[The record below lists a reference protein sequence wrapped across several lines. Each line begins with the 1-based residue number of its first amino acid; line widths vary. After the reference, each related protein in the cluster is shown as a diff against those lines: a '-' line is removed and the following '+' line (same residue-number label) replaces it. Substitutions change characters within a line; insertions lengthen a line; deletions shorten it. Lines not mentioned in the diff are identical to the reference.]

1 MICLRIICQHLKKI
15 NTKKEW
21 LSSYCLKIA
30 NEQNITTGTVKKL
43 VTNLMGKNN
52 YEIHYRILQLY
63 LELVRK
69 LKKIHRRLKFKESDW
84 MKLYIDFNIVKR
96 KESTNEPDKNFF
108 KLVNNTVY
116 GKAMENMGKIV
127 KIRIAKNEKD
137 SSKYT

>member
-1 MICLRIICQHLKKI
+1 
-15 NTKKEW
+15 
-21 LSSYCLKIA
+21 
-30 NEQNITTGTVKKL
+30 
-43 VTNLMGKNN
+43 MGKNN

-69 LKKIHRRLKFKESDW
+69 LKKIHRILKFKESDW

-96 KESTNEPDKNFF
+96 KESTNEPDKNFI

-116 GKAMENMGKIV
+116 GKAMENMGKTV

-137 SSKYT
+137 SSKYTWKATCFRWNIYDKKLVSIHEKKTCLILNKPINVGFTVLEISK